1 MPDELRGK
9 VAIVT
14 GSTRGIGRG
23 IAERFVVAGATVAVN
38 GRDPAATAAAA
49 GEIGGSAV
57 PVAFDVAD
65 PDAVDAALTRIA
77 EQHGRLDIVVNNA
90 GIALDNFIT
99 GVTNERWDRTLAVN
113 LSGTFFMTRAAARV
127 MKEQEAG
134 GAILNVTSW
143 AGIAGNVGQA
153 AYAASKGGVWALTMS
168 TAKELGKFKIRV
180 NALGPTIE
188 TDMTGQMADKL
199 VEATR
204 RRQPIKGGGTTAQ
217 AAEAALFLCSD
228 AAAFTTGQL
237 FWVDGGFHLS

>member
-237 FWVDGGFHLS
+237 LWVDGGFHLS

>member
-1 MPDELRGK
+1 VGGELSGK
-9 VAIVT
+9 VAVVT

-23 IAERFVVAGATVAVN
+23 IAERFVEAGATVAVN
-38 GRDPAATAAAA
+38 GRDEAATANAAVA
-49 GEIGGSAV
+49 IGGL
-57 PVAFDVAD
+57 PLAFDVAD
-65 PDAVDAALTRIA
+65 SDAVEAAVARFA
-77 EQHGRLDIVVNNA
+77 SDHGRLDIVVNNA

-113 LSGTFFMTRAAARV
+113 LSGTFYMTRAAARV
-127 MKEQEAG
+127 MKEQDSG

-153 AYAASKGGVWALTMS
+153 AYSASKGGVWALTQ
-168 TAKELGKFKIRV
+168 TAAKELGKFKIRV

-188 TDMTGQMADKL
+188 TDMTDQMAEKL

-204 RRQPIKGGGTTAQ
+204 RRQPIKGGGTVRQ
-217 AAEAALFLCSD
+217 AADAAVFLCSD

-237 FWVDGGFHLS
+237 HWVDGGFHLS

>member
-1 MPDELRGK
+1 MAGELSQK

-23 IAERFVVAGATVAVN
+23 IAERFVEAGAIVAIN
-38 GRDPAATAAAA
+38 GRDEAATSSAAA
-49 GEIGGSAV
+49 EIGATAT
-57 PVAFDVAD
+57 PLAFDVAD
-65 PDAVDAALTRIA
+65 SDAVDAAVARFAA
-77 EQHGRLDIVVNNA
+77 EHGRLDIVVNNA

-113 LSGTFFMTRAAARV
+113 LSGTFYMTRAAARV
-127 MKEQEAG
+127 MKDQEGG

-153 AYAASKGGVWALTMS
+153 AYSASKGGVWALTQTS
-168 TAKELGKFKIRV
+168 AKELGKFKIRV

-188 TDMTGQMADKL
+188 TDMTGQMAEKL

-204 RRQPIKGGGTTAQ
+204 RRQPIKGGGTVRQ
-217 AAEAALFLCSD
+217 AADAAVFLCSD

-237 FWVDGGFHLS
+237 HWVDGGFHLS

>member
-1 MPDELRGK
+1 VADELKGK

-23 IAERFVVAGATVAVN
+23 IAERFVEAGAVVAVN
-38 GRDPAATAAAA
+38 GRDEASVASTAS
-49 GEIGGSAV
+49 EVGGV
-57 PVAFDVAD
+57 PLAFDVSD
-65 PDAVDAALTRIA
+65 PDAVDAAVAGFAA
-77 EQHGRLDIVVNNA
+77 EQGRLDVVVNNA

-99 GVTNERWDRTLAVN
+99 GVTNDRWERTLAVN
-113 LSGTFFMTRAAARV
+113 LSGTFYMTRAAARV
-127 MKEQEAG
+127 MKERDEG

-153 AYAASKGGVWALTMS
+153 AYSASKGGVWALTQTS
-168 TAKELGKFKIRV
+168 AKELGKFRIRV

-204 RRQPIKGGGTTAQ
+204 RRQPIKGGGTVRQ
-217 AAEAALFLCSD
+217 AADAAVFLCSD

-237 FWVDGGFHLS
+237 HWVDGGFHLS